1 MKVKNGSN
9 VNVHYKG
16 TLNDGSEFD
25 NSRTRGQT
33 LDFEVGSGRMIPGFD
48 NALIGMSKGQTK
60 KIKLEPESAYGYRME
75 DAVRPVP
82 RSAFGEDFEF
92 QINELIQGNG
102 PNGPFIAKIEEVFDD
117 RVILDF
123 NHPLAGKELN
133 FEIELVSVD
142 AAAAA
147 KDTVLSSWRK
157 SMKKAE
163 LLEVATNRGITFDSK
178 VTKAKII
185 EALETT

>member
-9 VNVHYKG
+9 VNVHYRG

-25 NSRTRGQT
+25 NSRLRGQT

-48 NALIGMSKGQTK
+48 DALVGMSKGQTK
-60 KIKLEPESAYGYRME
+60 KIKIPPENAYGYRKE

-82 RSAFGEDFEF
+82 RTAFGDDFEF

-133 FEIELVSVD
+133 FEIELVSFEDVI
-142 AAAAA
+142 
-147 KDTVLSSWRK
+147 LSSWRK

-163 LLEVATNRGITFDSK
+163 LLEVATSRGITFDSK

-185 EALETT
+185 EALEAT